1 MPADDAE
8 AAFAAIFDEY
18 RPPVYAY
25 LLGRLGDREHA
36 RDLLQETFLRVWRRL
51 AEVRALPPGRR
62 RAWIFTAAKNLTTD
76 SYRARGTRQATQNAL
91 EQAYPTAAPV
101 RDQPEARAVTGE
113 RVDEVAA
120 AVRTLP
126 EDLRVVLTMHAV
138 GELTSAQIGSALD
151 QPAGTVR
158 YKLALAR
165 KQLAT
170 ILEA

>member
-1 MPADDAE
+1 MAADDAQ
-8 AAFAAIFDEY
+8 AAFAAVFDTY
-18 RPPVYAY
+18 QPAVYGY

-51 AEVRALPPGRR
+51 AEVRALPDGRQ
-62 RAWIFTAAKNLTTD
+62 RAWIFTVAKNLTTD
-76 SYRARGTRQATQNAL
+76 SYRATGTRQATQQAL
-91 EQAYPTAAPV
+91 ERDAPTAAPGYE
-101 RDQPEARAVTGE
+101 QPEARAETGE
-113 RVDEVAA
+113 RVDEVTAA
-120 AVRTLP
+120 IRTLP

-138 GELTSAQIGSALD
+138 GELTSAQIGAALD

-158 YKLALAR
+158 YKLAQAR